1 MNMKFRKGVMT
12 TLAAL
17 LVALPLSACS
27 QSSKEP
33 SSEQAGPTSL
43 SMMYSD
49 SSAYPFNKEWAL
61 FKELQAKGNVAIDV
75 QAVPSPDYKNK
86 LKIVLSSGTI
96 PDLVTEVTQ
105 EIVLEFAQNGVLLPL
120 SDYMDKL
127 PNLEKKIKEYEIE
140 DELDNWRTKDG
151 KLYVAPVMNE
161 AALYNTAPVIR
172 VDLLK
177 KYNLNVPETMDD
189 LYNVL
194 KVLKE
199 NDPSSYPMANLVRA
213 ETIRNLSGAAW
224 GIDPSY
230 NGFVYDEAK
239 QSYTYLYTSENYR
252 QYVTF
257 LNKLVSEKLADPELF
272 TSSLDSWKQK
282 LVTGK
287 SVFTYTW
294 ISELAQLN
302 ADGKKNVSP
311 DFELAPIPPIAGPG
325 GKLAASTQRIPHGIV
340 IPASAANKPY
350 FNDLLAFVDYL
361 YSDEGNNI
369 VTWGQ
374 ENDSYTV
381 VDGKKQFTDKI
392 TGATSI
398 QRALW
403 DSGAS
408 NQNYTMLYTYDWFTK
423 VLDNPLVTS
432 LTEEARANNWFP
444 AIVKVPKLTTDE
456 KEEENMLLTT
466 LKDSYAKAH
475 DGFVFGRLASDAD
488 WDNYVKDMENKGV
501 KKLIEL
507 YNNSMK

>member
-1 MNMKFRKGVMT
+1 MNTKFRKGIIT
-12 TLAAL
+12 ALAAV
-17 LVALPLSACS
+17 LVAMPIGACS
-27 QSSKEP
+27 KSKDSGAGDSEP
-33 SSEQAGPTSL
+33 TKL
-43 SMMYSD
+43 TMMYSD

-61 FKELQAKGNVAIDV
+61 FKELQAKGNVALDV

-105 EIVLEFAQNGVLLPL
+105 DVVMEFSQNGVLLPL

-151 KLYVAPVMNE
+151 KLHVAPVLNE
-161 AALYNTAPVIR
+161 AELYNTAPVIR
-172 VDLLK
+172 KDLLD
-177 KYNLNVPETMDD
+177 KYDLSIPETMDD

-199 NDPSSYPMANLVRA
+199 KDPSSFPMANLVRA

-230 NGFVYDEAK
+230 NGFVYDEGLD
-239 QSYTYLYTSENYR
+239 SYTYLYTSDNYR
-252 QYVTF
+252 QYVNF
-257 LNKLVSEKLADPELF
+257 LNKLVTEKLADPELF

-282 LVTGK
+282 MVTGK

-311 DFELAPIPPIAGPG
+311 DFELVPIPPIAGPG
-325 GKLAASTQRIPHGIV
+325 GKLAASTLRIPHGIV
-340 IPASAANKPY
+340 IPASAAKKPY
-350 FNDLLAFVDYL
+350 FDELLAFVDYL
-361 YSDEGNNI
+361 YSDEGNTI

-374 ENDSYTV
+374 ENESYTV
-381 VDGKKQFTDKI
+381 VDGKKQFTDNI
-392 TGATSI
+392 TGASSI

-432 LTEEARANNWFP
+432 LTEEARTNKWFP
-444 AIVKVPKLTTDE
+444 TIVKVPKLTSVE
-456 KEEENMLLTT
+456 KEEENMILTT
-466 LKDSYAKAH
+466 IKDSYAKAH
-475 DGFVFGRLASDAD
+475 DGFVFGRLATDSD
-488 WDNYVKDMENKGV
+488 WDNYVQEMESKGV
-501 KKLIEL
+501 NKLIEL
-507 YNNSMK
+507 YNRSMKE